1 MLNRIHSN
9 KEEAA
14 TKYVKCDFKKCSNS
28 PHGPIDAETS
38 GKPHHEF
45 GSWGSMA
52 SASITNVFS
61 PMEKQS
67 LALCVF
73 LISGGGR
80 QRRRAERDRNSSLFI
95 CVSSPSPPR
104 QPHLPLNILSPWV
117 FFSSRFVGIM
127 TPCPLQ
133 NLKNPMVSNSAH
145 WNN

>member
-1 MLNRIHSN
+1 MAPSTLRQAGNR
-9 KEEAA
+9 
-14 TKYVKCDFKKCSNS
+14 
-28 PHGPIDAETS
+28 
-38 GKPHHEF
+38 HHEF

-67 LALCVF
+67 LAPVCVF

-95 CVSSPSPPR
+95 RVSSPSPPR

-117 FFSSRFVGIM
+117 FFFITVCRYHDSMPSAKPKEPNGLKFS
-127 TPCPLQ
+127 PL
-133 NLKNPMVSNSAH
+133 K
-145 WNN
+145 